1 MDMVVFTSMNE
12 LWNEVRKFMK
22 RNVALLWQLVT
33 LLLLGYHHHQFRRD
47 HLKEINTIIQP

>member
-12 LWNEVRKFMK
+12 LWNEVRSLW
-22 RNVALLWQLVT
+22 NDVALLWQLVT